1 MRGVGIQNRRKK
13 SGHIYTLAGK
23 ICGQTARALL
33 MGVLI
38 FTGLFICSPV
48 LLLLSGSMTGE
59 YELTQAFKAVLSGGS
74 GFINW
79 TVLPEFPTL
88 EWYRRLLFY
97 SPQFFILFWNS
108 IKMVLII
115 LAGQLVIAVPAAWA
129 FAVYRFPFR
138 RLLFTLYIV
147 LMLMPF
153 QVTMVSSYLVLNK
166 LGLIDT
172 VWAVILPGAASTL
185 PVFIMTRF
193 FMDIPEAV
201 MEAAAVDGASSFQ
214 TFLRFGLPLGAPGIL
229 SAVVLGFLEYWNAI
243 EAPQAFLK
251 NQALW
256 PLSLYM
262 ANITADNAGVSLIA
276 SLITLTPPL
285 LIFLSG
291 QKYLEQ
297 GIISSGMKD

>member
-1 MRGVGIQNRRKK
+1 
-13 SGHIYTLAGK
+13 
-23 ICGQTARALL
+23 
-33 MGVLI
+33 
-38 FTGLFICSPV
+38 
-48 LLLLSGSMTGE
+48 
-59 YELTQAFKAVLSGGS
+59 
-74 GFINW
+74 
-79 TVLPEFPTL
+79 
-88 EWYRRLLFY
+88 
-97 SPQFFILFWNS
+97 
-108 IKMVLII
+108 
-115 LAGQLVIAVPAAWA
+115 
-129 FAVYRFPFR
+129 
-138 RLLFTLYIV
+138 
-147 LMLMPF
+147 MLMPF

-166 LGLIDT
+166 MGLIDT

-193 FMDIPEAV
+193 FMDIPAAV

-243 EAPQAFLK
+243 EASQAFLK

-262 ANITADNAGVSLIA
+262 PNITADNAGVSLIA
-276 SLITLTPPL
+276 SLITLMPPL

>member
-1 MRGVGIQNRRKK
+1 MKKWLLGVPLVLIAVFIWLPLWMLISGTFMGGAEVSENLAPVLESRGGMAVWPVIAR
-13 SGHIYTLAGK
+13 YPTLA
-23 ICGQTARALL
+23 AY
-33 MGVLI
+33 VE
-38 FTGLFICSPV
+38 
-48 LLLLSGSMTGE
+48 LLLDT
-59 YELTQAFKAVLSGGS
+59 
-74 GFINW
+74 
-79 TVLPEFPTL
+79 
-88 EWYRRLLFY
+88 
-97 SPQFFILFWNS
+97 PQFFSVFWNS
-108 IKMVLII
+108 CGQVFPII
-115 LAGQLVIAVPAAWA
+115 LGHVLLGAPAAWA
-129 FAVYRFPFR
+129 FAKFHFR
-138 RLLFTLYIV
+138 GKKILYTLYIV

-214 TFLRFGLPLGAPGIL
+214 IFLRFGLPLGAPGIL

-251 NQALW
+251 NQTLW

-262 ANITADNAGVSLIA
+262 SNITADNAGVSLIA
-276 SLITLTPPL
+276 SLITLMPPL
-285 LIFLSG
+285 LIFLFG

-297 GIISSGMKD
+297 I

>member
-1 MRGVGIQNRRKK
+1 MKK
-13 SGHIYTLAGK
+13 WL
-23 ICGQTARALL
+23 
-33 MGVLI
+33 
-38 FTGLFICSPV
+38 TGLILVFIAFFIWIP
-48 LLLLSGSMTGE
+48 LWMLLSGTIMGSAELSENLAPVLEGGE
-59 YELTQAFKAVLSGGS
+59 GTAVWPV
-74 GFINW
+74 IAQY
-79 TVLPEFPTL
+79 PTL
-88 EWYRRLLFY
+88 QAYVELLLDT
-97 SPQFFILFWNS
+97 PQFFTVFWNS
-108 IKMVLII
+108 CRQVFPVVI
-115 LAGQLVIAVPAAWA
+115 GQIFLGAPAAWA
-129 FAVYRFPFR
+129 FARFNFR
-138 RLLFTLYIV
+138 GKKLLYTLYIV

-166 LGLIDT
+166 LRLIDT
-172 VWAVILPGAASTL
+172 VWAVILPGAASTF
-185 PVFIMTRF
+185 PVFIMPRF
-193 FMDIPEAV
+193 FMAIPETV
-201 MEAAAVDGASSFQ
+201 MEAAAVDGASPFQ
-214 TFLRFGLPLGAPGIL
+214 IFARLGIPLGASGIL
-229 SAVVLGFLEYWNAI
+229 SAVVLGFLEYWNAM